1 MRFDRYPCRL
11 SPFAWTPRKLAMASS
26 KAERERA
33 REQARLPLLA
43 DQVPP
48 APRFDLAAETAARQI
63 QHDRSLQSQRD
74 FTARV
79 WRAAR
84 RDYFNAGAEVRSE
97 IRSQWLA
104 WRGPATCLYFRYV
117 VDVATGV
124 QQQRVEASR
133 ANAAKYRA
141 AAEEYLRAQDGLAL

>member
-1 MRFDRYPCRL
+1 MRFDRYPCR
-11 SPFAWTPRKLAMASS
+11 PGAFAWTPRKLAMASS

-33 REQARLPLLA
+33 HEQARLPLLA
-43 DQVPP
+43 DLLPP

-63 QHDRSLQSQRD
+63 QHDKSLQSQRD

-84 RDYFNAGAEVRSE
+84 RDYFNASAEVRCE
-97 IRSQWLA
+97 IRSQWQA

-133 ANAAKYRA
+133 ANAAMYRA
-141 AAEEYLRAQDGLAL
+141 AAEEYLRAQGGLAL